1 MALTPIKALLFLA
14 GGSAAVGGTAYVA
27 GVFDPQMNPPAVVDM
42 APAGQKVAALP
53 PADAPSGQGDA
64 PSGQG
69 ETSTTP
75 TGDKPAVE
83 APKPPASD
91 APAAA
96 TPAAPE
102 QQAALPP
109 AAEQPKADAPGPA
122 AAGTNPQPTVEAPT
136 FDLVRVEADGSI
148 VIAGHAAPDSKVEA
162 IIGSRVIGSAMAGPG
177 GDFAIVL
184 DEPLKPG
191 DYQIVLRSTTADNVV
206 AMSTETAVVSIP
218 DSPDGQ
224 VLALV
229 EEPGKPAELITVPEP
244 KQAKPSVASAAG
256 DSGTPAAGSETPAA
270 ATPPPASDEK
280 PAPQQQAAA
289 DAGASDQ
296 PAADFAAKDK
306 AAADTTAKQQP
317 AASKE
322 KPAAETTATGEP
334 AAPEQKPAIGGEQQV
349 AVATP
354 DTAPAKP
361 EQQPASKT
369 KVAVEAVEIEGRR
382 IFVAGRADP
391 GRTVRGYANE
401 ILLGDA
407 KTSQEGRFLIEAE
420 RDLPVG
426 DYIIRVDAL
435 GPDGAE
441 VVARAAVPFER
452 EAGDNVAAVAAPA
465 SQPAGETVAAGPQDR
480 VGNAP
485 SSEAGQAAKP
495 SATAATQDQPA
506 ADAPKPSEKPAAIAA
521 APAASPASGEP
532 APKPADASATQPAPN
547 KPAEIAAASVEQ
559 PAQPAAGTDA
569 AAKPADA
576 LSPKLQ
582 SVDGSVIIR
591 RGDSLWRISRRV
603 YGHGLR
609 YSTIYLA
616 NQHQIDDPDRIYP
629 GQVFSVP
636 SKTERGEE
644 ADLTTLGEQAIS
656 PVVRQ

>member
-1 MALTPIKALLFLA
+1 MVLNPVKVLLFLA

-27 GVFDPQMNPPAVVDM
+27 GVFDPQRNLAIVDT
-42 APAGQKVAALP
+42 ATVDQKLAALP
-53 PADAPSGQGDA
+53 PADAPSGQA
-64 PSGQG
+64 EASG
-69 ETSTTP
+69 
-75 TGDKPAVE
+75 KPAGDTPASE
-83 APKPPASD
+83 APKPPAS
-91 APAAA
+91 A

-109 AAEQPKADAPGPA
+109 AAEPPKTEAPA
-122 AAGTNPQPTVEAPT
+122 AAGTNPQPTVEAPA

-148 VIAGHAAPDSKVEA
+148 VIAGHAAPNAKVEA
-162 IIGSRVIGSAMAGPG
+162 IIGSRVIGTAIAGPG

-191 DYQIVLRSTTADNVV
+191 DYQIVLRSTMAGNVV

-229 EEPGKPAELITVPEP
+229 EEPGKPAQLITVPEP

-270 ATPPPASDEK
+270 ASPPAASDEK

-296 PAADFAAKDK
+296 PTAGAA
-306 AAADTTAKQQP
+306 AKQQP
-317 AASKE
+317 AASE
-322 KPAAETTATGEP
+322 DKPAADTAAAGQP
-334 AAPEQKPAIGGEQQV
+334 AAPEQKPAAGSEQQV
-349 AVATP
+349 AVAAP
-354 DTAPAKP
+354 DPAPAKP
-361 EQQPASKT
+361 DQQSASKT
-369 KVAVEAVEIEGRR
+369 RVAVEAVEIEGRR
-382 IFVAGRADP
+382 IFVAGRADA

-452 EAGDNVAAVAAPA
+452 EAGENVAAVASPA
-465 SQPAGETVAAGPQDR
+465 SQSAGETVASGTEDR
-480 VGNAP
+480 VGSAP
-485 SSEAGQAAKP
+485 QAEAGEPAAKP
-495 SATAATQDQPA
+495 AATGVTQDQP
-506 ADAPKPSEKPAAIAA
+506 DAGAPTPSEKPTAVAA
-521 APAASPASGEP
+521 APAASPASGEA
-532 APKPADASATQPAPN
+532 APKPADASAAQPAPD
-547 KPAEIAAASVEQ
+547 KPAEVAAATTEQ
-559 PAQPAAGTDA
+559 PAQPPASAGA
-569 AAKPADA
+569 EMAAKPVDG

-591 RGDSLWRISRRV
+591 RGDSLWRISHRV
-603 YGHGLR
+603 YGRGLR

-616 NQHQIDDPDRIYP
+616 NQKQIDDPDRIYP

-636 SKTERGEE
+636 SKTEKGEE
-644 ADLTTLGEQAIS
+644 ADMTRLGEQAVP